1 MTPSEI
7 ELLRHFVSTLSY
19 RGHKALKDS
28 PENYPRL
35 DIGHNSRTPIE
46 ILNHMTYVLMAVQA
60 FLLGDEYEKIEP
72 GILGWEG
79 EVKRFYDVLE
89 DIDDILIKNADMID
103 ASEAKTILQGPLAD
117 VMTHVGQL
125 AMLRRLADSPIEKE
139 NFARAEIKA
148 GKFFR

>member
-1 MTPSEI
+1 MNLSDI

-19 RGHKALKDS
+19 RAHKALKDA

-35 DIGHNSRTPIE
+35 DIGHNARTPIE
-46 ILNHMTYVLMAVQA
+46 ILNHMTYVLMVVQA
-60 FLLGDEYEKIEP
+60 VLLGDEYEKIEP
-72 GILGWEG
+72 KILDWDE

-89 DIDDILIKNADMID
+89 DIDDILLKNADMID
-103 ASEAKTILQGPLAD
+103 ASEARTLLQGPLAD
-117 VMTHVGQL
+117 AMTHVGQL

-139 NFARAEIKA
+139 NFSKAEIKP